1 VLILK
6 SNKAHDRSRAI
17 LLVRRDGPLPPGNR
31 KFNMFRSEEEKIN
44 IVIGEAILTL
54 LEDSGVFSTHT
65 LSTQL
70 TKMLNVEIDA
80 VRCEIIREAI
90 RQTSKLLAIAL
101 CSGNSY
107 ADTKGGLARISCR
120 QSTRH
125 W

>member
-1 VLILK
+1 
-6 SNKAHDRSRAI
+6 
-17 LLVRRDGPLPPGNR
+17 
-31 KFNMFRSEEEKIN
+31 MFRSEEEKIN